1 MKRRRERIR
10 AIPPAKSTKVGMIP
24 PLTGI
29 SSPPFPEV
37 DEVVVGDGVAVGLM
51 VSSSPIPT

>member
-29 SSPPFPEV
+29 SSPPFEV

>member
-1 MKRRRERIR
+1 M
-10 AIPPAKSTKVGMIP
+10 PPENSTKVGMRP
-24 PLTGI
+24 PVTGI

>member
-10 AIPPAKSTKVGMIP
+10 AIPPVKSTKVGIMP

-29 SSPPFPEV
+29 SPPSEV
-37 DEVVVGDGVAVGLM
+37 DGVVVGDGVAVGLT
-51 VSSSPIPT
+51 VSSSPIPA